1 MAGIWGQKGFMNS
14 GFQWIRADC
23 SCLAPVRQRP
33 ADNALLSESPRNSGL
48 ALLFIVIGALLVFG
62 GCARTTEI
70 QQTAAEGMDLIDRLS
85 PVALDTNISRNASVV
100 RNGLHKDALILVAPV
115 SVRASLR
122 GSSGRMMLVG
132 LATPMFNVGDGIQM
146 DLYLSGAGERRLI
159 GNRYFDSG
167 RRAEDRNWIP
177 IAFPVDLGQEDQLEI
192 KISAGPQ
199 GDLVA
204 DWLALSSLRLMQ
216 KKVAP

>member
-1 MAGIWGQKGFMNS
+1 MNR
-14 GFQWIRADC
+14 GFQWIRTDYN
-23 SCLAPVRQRP
+23 CLASVRQRP
-33 ADNALLSESPRNSGL
+33 ADNAFFRESPRNPWL
-48 ALLFIVIGALLVFG
+48 ALLFIAIGTSLVFS
-62 GCARTTEI
+62 GCAKTAEV
-70 QQTAAEGMDLIDRLS
+70 QQRAAEGTDLIDRLS
-85 PVALDTNISRNASVV
+85 PVAPDANISRNASVV

-132 LATPMFNVGDGIQM
+132 LATPMFNIGDGIQM

-159 GNRYFDSG
+159 GNRYFDAG

-216 KKVAP
+216 RKVAP